1 MSEEKKL
8 RNIDE
13 LGEFAL
19 IDQLTNQFENRNP
32 NTLLGIGDDAAV
44 IALSETESLLLSTD
58 SLVESVHFNLKTI
71 LKILN

>member
-8 RNIDE
+8 RNIEE

-32 NTLLGIGDDAAV
+32 NTIFRIGDDAAV
-44 IALSETESLLLSTD
+44 IPNIVFGFLFS
-58 SLVESVHFNLKTI
+58 N
-71 LKILN
+71 